1 MIELRKVKRGNYFK
15 LADDSVRVFVRGEYI
30 PGKKGFWPPSFSC
43 SYFDDV
49 NRERLLRPDLK
60 VVAGFDY

>member
-30 PGKKGFWPPSFSC
+30 PGKKGFGHL
-43 SYFDDV
+43 V
-49 NRERLLRPDLK
+49 L
-60 VVAGFDY
+60 VVHTSTM